1 MKSILVSIVAAVV
14 LVGCTPSTT
23 KPLNKFWFQYNGQQ
37 EPGFRLW
44 ERDDNG
50 IWTETYPSGHQSKFK
65 EDGIDK
71 VDGLVGDYV
80 VKLSGDIEKT
90 GTQDGGFRVF
100 IPHYQKKESFL
111 YFSQKSSGN
120 WTDWKETNYSII
132 VLTTRD
138 GGKVEDMPE
147 EIAALL
153 RKQGAKTAEELNTPS
168 RRSQAA
174 GTRAPVLSQKN
185 ARPKSFPK
193 TTKELMFGANPTLT
207 DKDKAF
213 LSAAKEGKLDEVKS
227 LLEEG
232 VDIDCYDA
240 YACTALFWAAAN
252 NHINNV
258 ELLIDKGAYIDAG
271 AGIGGTPLGR
281 AAYEGH
287 VEVVELLIEHGANVN
302 AKDGTGGSV
311 LDAADD
317 SVAEILRKN
326 GAR

>member
-1 MKSILVSIVAAVV
+1 
-14 LVGCTPSTT
+14 
-23 KPLNKFWFQYNGQQ
+23 
-37 EPGFRLW
+37 
-44 ERDDNG
+44 
-50 IWTETYPSGHQSKFK
+50 
-65 EDGIDK
+65 
-71 VDGLVGDYV
+71 
-80 VKLSGDIEKT
+80 
-90 GTQDGGFRVF
+90 
-100 IPHYQKKESFL
+100 
-111 YFSQKSSGN
+111 
-120 WTDWKETNYSII
+120 
-132 VLTTRD
+132 
-138 GGKVEDMPE
+138 
-147 EIAALL
+147 
-153 RKQGAKTAEELNTPS
+153 
-168 RRSQAA
+168 
-174 GTRAPVLSQKN
+174 
-185 ARPKSFPK
+185 
-193 TTKELMFGANPTLT
+193 MFGANPTLT

-271 AGIGGTPLGR
+271 AGIGGTPLAR

-311 LDAADD
+311 WMPRM
-317 SVAEILRKN
+317 ILLPKYYVKN

>member
-1 MKSILVSIVAAVV
+1 MKQQLLTTIAAVL
-14 LVGCTPSTT
+14 LVGCGPSIHQTVIDGNEALLRRELSNGANVNEKNEDGYTPLHLAAQSGHKRIVELLIDKGSDVNAKNDDGDTPLDVAIKFKHPKIADLLR

-153 RKQGAKTAEELNTPS
+153 RK
-168 RRSQAA
+168 
-174 GTRAPVLSQKN
+174 
-185 ARPKSFPK
+185 
-193 TTKELMFGANPTLT
+193 
-207 DKDKAF
+207 
-213 LSAAKEGKLDEVKS
+213 
-227 LLEEG
+227 
-232 VDIDCYDA
+232 
-240 YACTALFWAAAN
+240 
-252 NHINNV
+252 
-258 ELLIDKGAYIDAG
+258 
-271 AGIGGTPLGR
+271 
-281 AAYEGH
+281 
-287 VEVVELLIEHGANVN
+287 HGAAQVR
-302 AKDGTGGSV
+302 D
-311 LDAADD
+311 
-317 SVAEILRKN
+317 
-326 GAR
+326 

>member
-1 MKSILVSIVAAVV
+1 MKHLLLTTIAAVLVVGCGESQQSAPSPEVSIHTAAYKGNIEAVKQHLDAGADV
-14 LVGCTPSTT
+14 NAKGYRERTPLHYAAHGGQKEIAELLIAAGADVNAKDDDGET
-23 KPLNKFWFQYNGQQ
+23 PLDWAITHNA
-37 EPGFRLW
+37 
-44 ERDDNG
+44 D
-50 IWTETYPSGHQSKFK
+50 
-65 EDGIDK
+65 
-71 VDGLVGDYV
+71 
-80 VKLSGDIEKT
+80 DIE
-90 GTQDGGFRVF
+90 
-100 IPHYQKKESFL
+100 
-111 YFSQKSSGN
+111 
-120 WTDWKETNYSII
+120 
-132 VLTTRD
+132 
-138 GGKVEDMPE
+138 
-147 EIAALL
+147 IAGLL

-232 VDIDCYDA
+232 VNIDCYDA
-240 YACTALFWAAAN
+240 FACTALFWAAAN

-271 AGIGGTPLGR
+271 AGIGGTPLAR